1 MSLQLWLLMQFLILI
16 KHLMR
21 QFPHTMHNLTPER
34 VLMSIEIA
42 EKGHAMRAP
51 SRLKSKKSSAPPDA
65 AENSM
70 SRFMRR
76 TLMQGET
83 VILEGYFHTIYTF
96 TCLLT
101 LLFCIGAGWG
111 GQYCIENYLHQKT
124 VMPMGVGL
132 VVGLW
137 LFFSMLL
144 KKWTT
149 EIVLTSERLIYKR
162 GFFMIRSQEVDI
174 EQLASDNVEQSFIGR
189 LFDYGTLHIRCIE
202 ASDFWL
208 PPIRAPYAFRNALE
222 QQKHL
227 YRDNY
232 MKIERLRRHGNGT
245 EAP

>member
-1 MSLQLWLLMQFLILI
+1 MMGRDIARKGLTMPLVSRFMRKKKPSQAPAGEEHSL
-16 KHLMR
+16 
-21 QFPHTMHNLTPER
+21 
-34 VLMSIEIA
+34 
-42 EKGHAMRAP
+42 
-51 SRLKSKKSSAPPDA
+51 
-65 AENSM
+65 

-83 VILEGYFHTIYTF
+83 VILEGCFHTFYTF
-96 TCLLT
+96 TCLVA
-101 LLFCIGAGWG
+101 LLFCIGSGWG
-111 GQYCIENYLHQKT
+111 VQYCIENYLHQKT
-124 VMPMGVGL
+124 VMPVGVGL
-132 VVGLW
+132 FIGLF

-162 GFFMIRSQEVDI
+162 GFFLIQSQEVDI

-232 MKIERLRRHGNGT
+232 MKVERLRRHGNGVH
-245 EAP
+245 

>member
-1 MSLQLWLLMQFLILI
+1 MMGPDITQKGSAMPPADSFMLKKKPGQA
-16 KHLMR
+16 
-21 QFPHTMHNLTPER
+21 PT
-34 VLMSIEIA
+34 A
-42 EKGHAMRAP
+42 EGQ
-51 SRLKSKKSSAPPDA
+51 
-65 AENSM
+65 SM

-83 VILEGYFHTIYTF
+83 VILEGYFHTFYTF
-96 TCLLT
+96 TCLVT
-101 LLFCIGAGWG
+101 LLFCIGSGWG
-111 GQYCIENYLHQKT
+111 VQYCIENYLHQKT
-124 VMPMGVGL
+124 VMPVGVGL
-132 VVGLW
+132 FVGLW
-137 LFFSMLL
+137 LFFSMLM

-162 GFFMIRSQEVDI
+162 GFFLIRSQEVDI

-232 MKIERLRRHGNGT
+232 MKVERLRRHGNGVN
-245 EAP
+245 